1 MKKSEGMV
9 SCNVTEANVKEMLS
23 MQKGENG

>member
-9 SCNVTEANVKEMLS
+9 SCNVTETNVKEMLS